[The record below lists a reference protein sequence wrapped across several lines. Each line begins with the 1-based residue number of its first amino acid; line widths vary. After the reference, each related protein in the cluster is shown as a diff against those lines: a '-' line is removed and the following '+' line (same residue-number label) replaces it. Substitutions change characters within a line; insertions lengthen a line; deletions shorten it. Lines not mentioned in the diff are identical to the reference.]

1 MNKQRFFITLA
12 SSMIL
17 FVAMMFIFRN
27 DFSLFTEMV
36 IIFLSV
42 VIGQTIVNRLFQRFS
57 KQQVSGKTVFITY
70 ASMLAVFWTFA
81 SIVF

>member
-1 MNKQRFFITLA
+1 MNKQRYFISLV
-12 SSMIL
+12 SSIMV
-17 FVAMMFIFRN
+17 FVAVIFTALN
-27 DFSLFTEMV
+27 DFSLFTDMV
-36 IIFLSV
+36 IVFLSV
-42 VIGQTIVNRLFQRFS
+42 VIGQTIANRLFQRFS